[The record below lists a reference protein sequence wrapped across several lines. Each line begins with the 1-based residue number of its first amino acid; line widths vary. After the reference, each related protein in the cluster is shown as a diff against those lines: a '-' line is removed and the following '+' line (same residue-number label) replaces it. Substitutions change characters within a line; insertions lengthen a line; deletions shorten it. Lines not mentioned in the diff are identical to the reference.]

1 MSEPEDLPNEREDRL
16 YPARPI
22 LAVSTAVFRDGRALL
37 ARRAQAPWRGAFSL
51 PGGAVEIGETLEQA
65 AARELAE
72 EVGVEADYLGFV
84 RHVEPIQREGE
95 RVRTHYVIVVLAA
108 RWRCGEPRL
117 SAEVDEIAWVDPYD
131 LGGRPTTPELPEIV
145 ARAAAIV
152 AR

>member
-1 MSEPEDLPNEREDRL
+1 MRQALRYGLFLTLVGTSLGADRPAVDSGDVQMSEELGREPTD
-16 YPARPI
+16 
-22 LAVSTAVFRDGRALL
+22 D
-37 ARRAQAPWRGAFSL
+37 
-51 PGGAVEIGETLEQA
+51 
-65 AARELAE
+65 ELAE